1 LSLAHNTTCDNTLP
15 SPHHPSPPIIIFC
28 HIQEKNFKKE
38 RKGEDKPHKTP
49 SLKEHSPKVGFR
61 V

>member
-1 LSLAHNTTCDNTLP
+1 VTTP
-15 SPHHPSPPIIIFC
+15 SSPHPTPHHPSPPIIIFC

>member
-1 LSLAHNTTCDNTLP
+1 LSH
-15 SPHHPSPPIIIFC
+15 SRK
-28 HIQEKNFKKE
+28 EFKKE

-49 SLKEHSPKVGFR
+49 SLKEHSPKIGFR